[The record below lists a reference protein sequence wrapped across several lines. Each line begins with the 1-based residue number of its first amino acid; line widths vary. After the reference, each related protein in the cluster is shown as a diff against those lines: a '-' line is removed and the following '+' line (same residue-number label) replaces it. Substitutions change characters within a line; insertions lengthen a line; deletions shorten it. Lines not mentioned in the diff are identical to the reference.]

1 MCGLAGCFG
10 TRDEKTID
18 RMLDALGH
26 RGPNDRGIHS
36 FGDHGV
42 FGHTRLSIV
51 DVAKGHQPILAENDS
66 IGLICNGEIYNFR
79 AIRKNL
85 EDKYRFKTRSD
96 SEVILHNYREKG
108 PDCVKD
114 LDGMFA
120 FAICDGNNF
129 MLARDPVGIKPLYY
143 GYYKDNMYFSSEL
156 GAMSLA
162 GVDEVHEFPAGH
174 YYTPHEGFVKYY
186 RVPDVKDHLL
196 TDIEEAKEVIRETFI
211 QAVKK
216 RLLADPEVPVG
227 SFCSGGLDSSLV
239 AAIAADEIPNLHT
252 FVVGMKDE
260 NGNLS
265 DDIKAARIAAKHI
278 GSTHHELIFTEQ
290 QYYDALPEVINKLES
305 YDPSLVRCAVPCYF
319 TCKLAADYVTVV
331 LTGEGADEVFTGYHY
346 MKHFPENKLN
356 LEARRCIGN
365 LHNINLQRADR
376 MGMLFSLELRV
387 PFLDVSM
394 IDLAM
399 KIPPNLKI
407 RNHNGALIEK
417 WILRKAF
424 EGTGYL
430 PDEILWRY
438 KVQYTQGA
446 GCESLGE
453 NLAEKM
459 MSDDEYA
466 KIKSQNPKA
475 VINSKE
481 AAYYFK
487 IFQQYHPQESILGS
501 IGIWT
506 GFDFAEERE
515 KVFGTVDGDLKH
527 HHEEDDLENP
537 ENIDLDEIVEE
548 DDEVSV
554 A

>member
-1 MCGLAGCFG
+1 MCGIAGCIG
-10 TRDEKTID
+10 KQDKTTVD
-18 RMLDALGH
+18 RMLDALPH
-26 RGPNDRGIHS
+26 RGPNDRGMHTY
-36 FGDHGV
+36 GDMV

-51 DVAKGHQPILAENDS
+51 DVAMGHQPILANGGS
-66 IGLICNGEIYNFR
+66 TGVICNGEIYNFR
-79 AIRKNL
+79 ALRKKL
-85 EDKYRFKTRSD
+85 MPQYQFKTKSD
-96 SEVILHNYREKG
+96 SEVILQLYQEKG
-108 PDCVKD
+108 PECVKD

-120 FAICDGNNF
+120 FALFDKEDY
-129 MLARDPVGIKPLYY
+129 MLARDPIGIKPLYY
-143 GYYKDNMYFSSEL
+143 GFMGENMYFSSEL

-162 GVDEVHEFPAGH
+162 GLDTVHEFPAGH
-174 YYTPHEGFVKYY
+174 YYTPSDGFVRYY
-186 RVPDVKDHLL
+186 DVPAVRDDRL
-196 TDIEEAKEVIRETFI
+196 TDIEKTTRLIRKTFI
-211 QAVKK
+211 ESVKK

-252 FVVGMKDE
+252 FVVGMQDD
-260 NGNLS
+260 NGDVS
-265 DDIKAARIAAKHI
+265 DDVKAARIAAKHI
-278 GSTHHELIFTEQ
+278 GSAHHELLFTEDE
-290 QYYDALPEVINKLES
+290 YYEALPIVIKKLES

-331 LTGEGADEVFTGYHY
+331 LTGEGADELFTGYHY
-346 MKHFPENKLN
+346 MKHFPTDKLN

-387 PFLDVSM
+387 PFLDVAM

-399 KIPPNLKI
+399 KIPPELKI
-407 RNHNGALIEK
+407 REHNGAKIEK
-417 WILRKAF
+417 WIFRKAF

-453 NLAEKM
+453 KLANKQISQE
-459 MSDDEYA
+459 EFE
-466 KIKSQNPKA
+466 KIKAENPQA
-475 VINSKE
+475 TINSRE
-481 AAYYFK
+481 AAYYYK
-487 IFQQYHPQESILGS
+487 IFREFHPQDSILGS

-515 KVFGTVDGDLKH
+515 RVRGTVDGDLKH
-527 HHEEDDLENP
+527 DHGEEDEKKRN
-537 ENIDLDEIVEE
+537 
-548 DDEVSV
+548 V

>member
-1 MCGLAGCFG
+1 MCGIAGCFG
-10 TRDEKTID
+10 VRDEKTINK
-18 RMLDALGH
+18 MLEALGH
-26 RGPNDRGIHS
+26 RGPDDRGIHS
-36 FGDHGV
+36 FGENAV

-51 DVAKGHQPILAENDS
+51 DVAKGHQPILAEDGRM
-66 IGLICNGEIYNFR
+66 GLICNGEIYNFR
-79 AIRKNL
+79 EIRKEL
-85 EDKYRFKTRSD
+85 EGKYTFKTNSD

-108 PDCVKD
+108 PACIKD

-120 FAICDGNNF
+120 FALYDGDNF
-129 MLARDPVGIKPLYY
+129 MLGRDPVGIKPLYY
-143 GYYKDNMYFSSEL
+143 GYYRDKMYFSSEL

-162 GVDEVHEFPAGH
+162 GVKEVHEFPAGH
-174 YYTPHEGFVKYY
+174 YYTPREGFVAYY
-186 RVPDVKDHLL
+186 CVPDVEDHLL
-196 TDIEEAKEVIRETFI
+196 TDIDEAQELIRETFI
-211 QAVKK
+211 QAVRK

-239 AAIAADEIPNLHT
+239 AAIAADHIPNLHT

-260 NGNLS
+260 DGNLS
-265 DDIKAARIAAKHI
+265 DDILASRIAAEHI
-278 GSTHHELIFTEQ
+278 GSTHHELVFTEQ
-290 QYYDALPEVINKLES
+290 EYYDALPEVINKLET

-346 MKHFPENKLN
+346 MKHFPTAKLN
-356 LEARRCIGN
+356 EEARRCIGN

-394 IDLAM
+394 IDLCM
-399 KIPPNLKI
+399 KIPPELKI
-407 RNHNGALIEK
+407 RDHNGARIEK

-424 EGTGYL
+424 EKTNYL

-453 NLAEKM
+453 KMAEKM
-459 MSDDEYA
+459 MTDDQYHQ
-466 KIKSQNPKA
+466 IKAENPEA

-487 IFQQYHPQESILGS
+487 IFKQYHPQKSILNS

-515 KVFGTVDGDLKH
+515 KVCGTIDGDLKH
-527 HHEEDDLENP
+527 DHHEDDLVEND
-537 ENIDLDEIVEE
+537 NFDKAV
-548 DDEVSV
+548 
-554 A
+554 